1 MVDKKQGYTLWEKW
15 TGQIKAEP
23 EPRLEDKILNP
34 LKLHCGDIVVP
45 KLFEE
50 EDRKYSVVEV
60 REYSRRVSG
69 EEFKST
75 DYLLRE
81 GENERILRTNPRP
94 ERDPDDPRECDLLW
108 LEFFDRMEFNEG
120 VREAV
125 THDEFSI
132 DEDDDGKPDVTYY
145 GLNAGKDGFLTRV
158 RRARQGENSFKDSQI
173 RYWDFYK
180 KGEPKYNEPEG
191 EDVFFFVEC
200 DENDGFITMLKGM
213 RVSSR
218 DIEIYPAE

>member
-1 MVDKKQGYTLWEKW
+1 MADKKQGYTLWEKW
-15 TGQIKAEP
+15 TGQVGVASKL
-23 EPRLEDKILNP
+23 RLEDKIFNP
-34 LKLHCGDIVVP
+34 LKLHHGDIVVS
-45 KLFEE
+45 KLPEE
-50 EDRKYSVVEV
+50 EDRKYSMVGVC
-60 REYSRRVSG
+60 EYSRRVSG

-75 DYLLRE
+75 DYLLQD
-81 GENERILRTNPRP
+81 GEKERILRANLRP

-132 DEDDDGKPDVTYY
+132 DENDDGKPDITYY
-145 GLNAGKDGFLTRV
+145 ELHAGKDGFLTRV
-158 RRARQGENSFKDSQI
+158 RAVKRGENSFKDSQI

-180 KGEPKYNEPEG
+180 KGEPKYNESEG

-200 DENDGFITMLKGM
+200 DENDGYITMLKGM